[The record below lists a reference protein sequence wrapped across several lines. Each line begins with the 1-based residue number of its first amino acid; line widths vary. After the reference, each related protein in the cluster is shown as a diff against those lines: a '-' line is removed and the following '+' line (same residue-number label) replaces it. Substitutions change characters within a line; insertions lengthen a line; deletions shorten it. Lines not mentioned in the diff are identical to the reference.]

1 MTVSEKRT
9 IKRIILERVNESIAL
24 ASKALI
30 ENNAS
35 SYHYSIGRQNGLVE
49 AMAILD
55 KISEKKWQKEEQ

>member
-1 MTVSEKRT
+1 MTVSEKHT

-24 ASKALI
+24 ASQAANENKAF
-30 ENNAS
+30 

-55 KISEKKWQKEEQ
+55 KISEKKGQKDEQ